1 MITGCMPLR
10 FERRLGKLQ
19 CCIFLSNYS
28 TKHVAVMIMCAVGIM
43 LNQTKAQT
51 PDISHPVPK
60 LILGI
65 HQLIAITITPAP
77 PVAPPHHT
85 SSTTRSLD
93 EFDAEPVTAVSVRR
107 VRIFS
112 STVPICVVDR
122 SVNSSLVPIIEDFS
136 RVHARPLITRS
147 TISCGARHCGV
158 GEGGGCQPLV
168 ARAQQ
173 KRGEGGRTVAM
184 T

>member
-1 MITGCMPLR
+1 MLHISEQLQYSA
-10 FERRLGKLQ
+10 RRGRT
-19 CCIFLSNYS
+19 NVRARY
-28 TKHVAVMIMCAVGIM
+28 HVKPSKGRKRQASSSPH
-43 LNQTKAQT
+43 LNRR
-51 PDISHPVPK
+51 PVP
-60 LILGI
+60 GI
-65 HQLIAITITPAP
+65 QQLIAITITPVP
-77 PVAPPHHT
+77 PVALPHHT

-168 ARAQQ
+168 ARGQQ